1 MHMDTDTASCSSGQS
16 KGQEDFPHEVK
27 AQMKQFQD
35 LLSQLRIALKPLSE
49 NGACEDRAKPPLAA
63 AQSDLTTCYA
73 VNSLFW
79 GESNARHSA
88 SAISQNDHTRA
99 AYLIASGQNPK
110 EHDVKRELSR
120 LKVSMQRLRDL
131 SGRETAARS
140 MRLDVPAASRM
151 VKHSLCQA
159 EDQPDDDEADSSSGR
174 KRKKR
179 KT

>member
-1 MHMDTDTASCSSGQS
+1 MSSSMSAASSSQS
-16 KGQEDFPHEVK
+16 KAQDEDFPHEVK

-35 LLSQLRIALKPLSE
+35 LLSQLRVALKPLSE
-49 NGACEDRAKPPLAA
+49 NGAGEDRVPLAS

-79 GESNARHSA
+79 GESHARHSA
-88 SAISQNDHTRA
+88 TPVSQIDHTRA

-131 SGRETAARS
+131 TGRDSASAASRS
-140 MRLDVPAASRM
+140 LRLDVPAASRM
-151 VKHSLCQA
+151 VKHSLCQQQA
-159 EDQPDDDEADSSSGR
+159 EDQDCDEAESGR